1 MGLNKEIRV
10 KGEMKNI
17 IYKKK
22 ILLRSGGEK
31 IIGKVIKFWKNE
43 KESLFEDWNMSVV
56 MIGNNVMF
64 VMCVK

>member
-1 MGLNKEIRV
+1 
-10 KGEMKNI
+10 MKNI

>member
-10 KGEMKNI
+10 QGEMKNI

-31 IIGKVIKFWKNE
+31 IIGKVIKF
-43 KESLFEDWNMSVV
+43 
-56 MIGNNVMF
+56 
-64 VMCVK
+64 